1 MTEEERHRGDVRQWH
16 RKSDGDEERK
26 LGNEKGKR
34 ESEQQKKR
42 LGTGRK
48 V

>member
-1 MTEEERHRGDVRQWH
+1 MRQW
-16 RKSDGDEERK
+16 RRMESDGDEERK

-34 ESEQQKKR
+34 ECEQQKKR